1 MRRNSRIAAM
11 LVAVASLG
19 LSGVAFAE
27 TIGIANEWQFGFQ
40 PAATEIMDQT
50 EGMHN
55 DFLFPLTMVIAAF
68 VVVLLG
74 YTLFRFR
81 AGANPEP
88 NQFSHNTLIEVIWT
102 LVPTIIVAV
111 VAILSVRQIQFQDTP
126 PAEPEVTIKAIGYQ
140 WYWEYEYVDE
150 GFYFE
155 SLMVEEEDLE
165 EGQPRLLATD
175 THVVLPVD
183 TIIRL
188 HVTASPTDVIHAW
201 TIPAFGVKVDAI
213 PGRLNER
220 WFRVKPG
227 FEGRYYGQCSELCGR
242 NHSFMPITVDI
253 VSKEEYAAWL
263 AQAKEEY
270 ADNSTASSTAVASL
284 PVTTESAK

>member
-88 NQFSHNTLIEVIWT
+88 NQFSHNTLIE
-102 LVPTIIVAV
+102 II
-111 VAILSVRQIQFQDTP
+111 
-126 PAEPEVTIKAIGYQ
+126 
-140 WYWEYEYVDE
+140 
-150 GFYFE
+150 
-155 SLMVEEEDLE
+155 
-165 EGQPRLLATD
+165 
-175 THVVLPVD
+175 
-183 TIIRL
+183 
-188 HVTASPTDVIHAW
+188 
-201 TIPAFGVKVDAI
+201 
-213 PGRLNER
+213 
-220 WFRVKPG
+220 
-227 FEGRYYGQCSELCGR
+227 
-242 NHSFMPITVDI
+242 
-253 VSKEEYAAWL
+253 
-263 AQAKEEY
+263 
-270 ADNSTASSTAVASL
+270 
-284 PVTTESAK
+284 